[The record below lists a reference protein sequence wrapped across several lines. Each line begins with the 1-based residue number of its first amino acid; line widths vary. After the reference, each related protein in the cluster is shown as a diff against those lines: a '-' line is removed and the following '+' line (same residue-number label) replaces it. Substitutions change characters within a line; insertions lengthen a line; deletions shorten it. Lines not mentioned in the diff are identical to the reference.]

1 MTKRF
6 VFFNTY
12 NGFTNAN
19 KGVDYDD
26 ESIVFIKDRKLI
38 YTNETGFNAIPDGG
52 TNGDILVFDGT
63 NYVWQSPDNIQVDG
77 QDLSD
82 ILNDKVSYDDL
93 QNYYTKSEVDNA
105 ITTATDD
112 MATQSWV
119 ESKEYLTEHQ
129 SLENYYTKSETD
141 TAIETAV
148 NDLNIS
154 QYETITG
161 AADKYQ
167 PKGDYLTE
175 HQDLTEYAKKTEVT
189 SEIKDAIDGLV
200 NGASTTMDTLKELED
215 AITGN
220 KSIIDTLNSAITE
233 KADKTEIADMATQA
247 WVKSQE
253 YLTEHQDIS
262 NLATKDEVT
271 AVDNKLS
278 GYYTKEQVDQKIE
291 EIDVTDQLTD
301 YETIAGAESKYQ
313 PKGEYYTKDEVD
325 GQITTVGNSLNN
337 LGQTFGKN
345 LSEAET
351 RIINKIAYIKTANN
365 SAQMEFCTSN
375 GQFSHTEGYSTTTTN
390 IYEHASGVRNKSIQ
404 NSENFGDELNTLFS
418 FGNGYNNSNPHN
430 AFEIK
435 QDGTIYVV
443 DMSADGQYYE
453 KPMIKLQDLINRMI
467 QEAVGNIDL
476 SNYYTK
482 EETDNLLNP
491 LDCGT
496 Y

>member
-12 NGFTNAN
+12 NGFTSAN

-52 TNGDILVFDGT
+52 TSGDILTFDGT
-63 NYVWQSPDNIQVDG
+63 NYVWQSPDNIQVNG

-93 QNYYTKSEVDNA
+93 QNYYTKSEVD
-105 ITTATDD
+105 
-112 MATQSWV
+112 
-119 ESKEYLTEHQ
+119 
-129 SLENYYTKSETD
+129 

-154 QYETITG
+154 QYETIAG
-161 AADKYQ
+161 AESKYQ
-167 PKGDYLTE
+167 PKGEYYTKTETDNQIETATADMATQTWVKSQEYLTEHQDLTEYAKSADVTAEIEEKISDLNISQYETIKGAESKYQEKGDYLTE

-189 SEIKDAIDGLV
+189 SEIKTAIDGLV

-220 KSIIDTLNSAITE
+220 KGIIDTLNSAITE
-233 KADKTEIADMATQA
+233 KADKSE
-247 WVKSQE
+247 
-253 YLTEHQDIS
+253 L
-262 NLATKDEVT
+262 N
-271 AVDNKLS
+271 N
-278 GYYTKEQVDQKIE
+278 YYTKEQVDQKIE

-313 PKGEYYTKDEVD
+313 PKGEYYTKE
-325 GQITTVGNSLNN
+325 
-337 LGQTFGKN
+337 
-345 LSEAET
+345 
-351 RIINKIAYIKTANN
+351 
-365 SAQMEFCTSN
+365 
-375 GQFSHTEGYSTTTTN
+375 
-390 IYEHASGVRNKSIQ
+390 
-404 NSENFGDELNTLFS
+404 
-418 FGNGYNNSNPHN
+418 
-430 AFEIK
+430 EI
-435 QDGTIYVV
+435 
-443 DMSADGQYYE
+443 
-453 KPMIKLQDLINRMI
+453 
-467 QEAVGNIDL
+467 
-476 SNYYTK
+476 
-482 EETDNLLNP
+482 DNLLNP